1 MQRIV
6 RLFIERRPFLLP
18 LPIALSFLLGLI
30 IRPLLFFNTTMISLI
45 ALSCDRKEVS
55 KAIAGSLVV
64 LAFFSFL
71 FSLGPSSLLFALGL
85 WLPSAIAAGLHRE
98 YRDFFYSFLSITV
111 FVSIYLGLFRLS
123 VDSVEFFW
131 VERVSTFL
139 SGLPVNKLNLSEAEL
154 EMVSNQVHIWSI
166 LLVQFFL
173 ITSLLLS
180 RWYQSKLY
188 NPGGFSQEFLSFK
201 LPKSLAILLTFFLL
215 LNASELLGTA
225 KFSVLNDISLMLM
238 GLFFFHGLAVI
249 HFTGRENK
257 LAKGWF
263 TALYFL
269 ILLLPQIVGLV
280 IIIIGILDCF
290 INLRSR
296 TAS

>member
-1 MQRIV
+1 M
-6 RLFIERRPFLLP
+6 
-18 LPIALSFLLGLI
+18 
-30 IRPLLFFNTTMISLI
+30 
-45 ALSCDRKEVS
+45 
-55 KAIAGSLVV
+55 
-64 LAFFSFL
+64 
-71 FSLGPSSLLFALGL
+71 
-85 WLPSAIAAGLHRE
+85 
-98 YRDFFYSFLSITV
+98 
-111 FVSIYLGLFRLS
+111 
-123 VDSVEFFW
+123 
-131 VERVSTFL
+131 
-139 SGLPVNKLNLSEAEL
+139 
-154 EMVSNQVHIWSI
+154 HIWSI

>member
-1 MQRIV
+1 MERSV
-6 RLFIERRPFLLP
+6 RFFIERRPFLLP
-18 LPIALSFLLGLI
+18 LPIALSFLLGLM

-45 ALSCDRKEVS
+45 ALTCNRKEVS

-64 LAFFSFL
+64 VAFFSFL
-71 FSLGPSSLLFALGL
+71 LSLGPSSLLFALGL
-85 WLPSAIAAGLHRE
+85 WVPAAIAAGLHRE
-98 YRDFFYSFLSITV
+98 YRDFYYSFLSITV
-111 FVSIYLGLFRLS
+111 FVFLYLGIFRLS
-123 VDSVEFFW
+123 VDSVELFW
-131 VERVSTFL
+131 VDRVSTFL
-139 SGLPVNKLNLSEAEL
+139 SGLPVNELNLSETEL

-188 NPGGFSQEFLSFK
+188 NPGGFSQEFLAFK

-215 LNASELLGTA
+215 LNASEIFGTE

-238 GLFFFHGLAVI
+238 GLFFFHGLSVI

-257 LAKGWF
+257 LARGWF
-263 TALYFL
+263 SALYFL

-280 IIIIGILDCF
+280 IIITGILDCF
-290 INLRSR
+290 INLRNR
-296 TAS
+296 PVG